1 MKALIVDDEKH
12 VREAIRLLVDWDAF
26 GIAEVHEARD
36 GLEATELIGKLQ
48 PEIVFTDMMMPG
60 MDGSTLL
67 AWASRHH
74 PDSKIIVI
82 SGHDDFQL
90 VRNAVKFGGI
100 DYILKP
106 IDPEQLSGAIA
117 KAIDA
122 WRAEEREREHRRAV
136 HIELNQL
143 KPVYL
148 EQYFSSVLSEPG
160 IQGSWPVSVLREL
173 KLEAPVP
180 RVRAAV
186 ASLTLSAP
194 AMRDKF
200 PGDQDLMFFALTN
213 ICNEILLA
221 SGAGYA
227 FRYWGKEQELVLLF
241 WGDGAAAPELLADIQ
256 GAIRQTMKSSFVFG
270 LGRPAA
276 FPSEAQNSY
285 RQARLALLRRNVL
298 GGDGRQIIIDVEG
311 SARGG
316 SLLSFHEHE
325 EQLYFAVQSGNPEQ
339 LNRALGSWFA
349 SIEGGGYLS
358 FESLLAWR
366 EHFDRTK
373 AIWLGD
379 GGESAAGTARTVGT
393 VGING
398 GECERAAKSGAITGG
413 GEVKADFD
421 AESGAGATG
430 GEQPSES
437 YRQLPLND
445 AGGFDYEAWKL
456 SVTEEMTR
464 ISERLASA
472 DKEKGVIH
480 EIALFLE
487 QHASEDITLQDV
499 ASRFYLSREYI
510 SRKFKQEMGK
520 NVSDYIAGIRMKRAK
535 ELLGNASLKIA
546 QIAEQVGFQ
555 DEKYFSKVFKKWTD
569 CTPNDYRKHHYGGG
583 GKNEGKR

>member
-12 VREAIRLLVDWDAF
+12 VREAIRLLVDWKAV
-26 GIAEVHEARD
+26 GISEVHEARD
-36 GLEATELIGKLQ
+36 GLEATELIGQLQ

-136 HIELNQL
+136 NIELNQL

-160 IQGSWPVSVLREL
+160 IQGSWPLSVLREL
-173 KLEAPVP
+173 RLEVPVP

-241 WGDGAAAPELLADIQ
+241 WGDGAGAPELLADIQ

-276 FPSEAQNSY
+276 FPSEAQVSY

-298 GGDGRQIIIDVEG
+298 IGEDGHGHVVIDDEG
-311 SARGG
+311 SNRGG
-316 SLLSFHEHE
+316 ALLSFHEHE
-325 EQLYFAVQSGNPEQ
+325 EQLRFAVQSGNPEQ
-339 LNRALGSWFA
+339 LQRALGSWFA
-349 SIEGGGYLS
+349 TIEGSGYLS
-358 FESLLAWR
+358 FEGLLAWR

-373 AIWLGD
+373 AIWLGHD
-379 GGESAAGTARTVGT
+379 GERASRKGLTVGAT
-393 VGING
+393 EG
-398 GECERAAKSGAITGG
+398 GSKSGLDAKSGAGST
-413 GEVKADFD
+413 
-421 AESGAGATG
+421 GATG
-430 GEQPSES
+430 GKQAAEA

-445 AGGFDYEAWKL
+445 AGGFDFEAWKL
-456 SVTEEMTR
+456 AVTEEMSA

-510 SRKFKQEMGK
+510 SRKFKQEMGE

-535 ELLGNASLKIA
+535 ELLGNANLKIA

-569 CTPNDYRKHHYGGG
+569 CTPNDFRKHHYGGG
-583 GKNEGKR
+583 GGKGDLKG

>member
-12 VREAIRLLVDWDAF
+12 VREAIRLLVDWEAV
-26 GIAEVHEARD
+26 GISEVHEARD

-67 AWASRHH
+67 AWASSHH

-106 IDPEQLSGAIA
+106 IDPEQLGGAIA
-117 KAIDA
+117 KAIAA

-173 KLEAPVP
+173 RLEAPVP

-241 WGDGAAAPELLADIQ
+241 WGDGLAAPDLLADIQ

-298 GGDGRQIIIDVEG
+298 GGGGRQIVIDVEG
-311 SARGG
+311 SAGG
-316 SLLSFHEHE
+316 GTLLSFHEHE

-339 LNRALGSWFA
+339 LHRALGSWFA
-349 SIEGGGYLS
+349 SIESGGYLS
-358 FESLLAWR
+358 FEGLLAWR

-373 AIWLGD
+373 AIWLGN
-379 GGESAAGTARTVGT
+379 GVESKARTVGPA
-393 VGING
+393 GSNS
-398 GECERAAKSGAITGG
+398 GEREREAKSAVAAEGVGG
-413 GEVKADFD
+413 VHGGLD
-421 AESGAGATG
+421 AESGDGAAAR
-430 GEQPSES
+430 EHSSES
-437 YRQLPLND
+437 YRQLPLNE
-445 AGGFDYEAWKL
+445 AGEFDFEAWKL
-456 SVTEEMTR
+456 SITEEMTR
-464 ISERLASA
+464 IADRLSSA
-472 DKEKGVIH
+472 DKEKGVIR

-499 ASRFYLSREYI
+499 ANRFYLSREYI
-510 SRKFKQEMGK
+510 SRKFKQVMGE

-535 ELLGNASLKIA
+535 ELLGNAGLKIA

-555 DEKYFSKVFKKWTD
+555 DEKYFSKVFKKWTG
-569 CTPNDYRKHHYGGG
+569 CTPNDYRKEHYGAG
-583 GKNEGKR
+583 GKSEEKR

>member
-12 VREAIRLLVDWDAF
+12 VREAIRLLVDWKAV
-26 GIAEVHEARD
+26 GISEVHEARD
-36 GLEATELIGKLQ
+36 GLEATELIGQLQ

-90 VRNAVKFGGI
+90 VRNAVKFGGV

-106 IDPEQLSGAIA
+106 IDPEQLNGAIG

-122 WRAEEREREHRRAV
+122 WHAEEREREHRRAV

-173 KLEAPVP
+173 RLEAPVP

-194 AMRDKF
+194 TMRDKF

-221 SGAGYA
+221 SGDGYA

-241 WGDGAAAPELLADIQ
+241 WGDGADAPELLADIQ

-298 GGDGRQIIIDVEG
+298 GGDGSQIIIDVEG
-311 SARGG
+311 SASGG
-316 SLLSFHEHE
+316 TLLSFHEHE

-339 LNRALGSWFA
+339 LHRALESWFA
-349 SIEGGGYLS
+349 SIEDGGYLS
-358 FESLLAWR
+358 FEGLLAWR

-379 GGESAAGTARTVGT
+379 GGESAARTSENAGS
-393 VGING
+393 NG
-398 GECERAAKSGAITGG
+398 GERGAKSAATAAGGSEDEGGLEEKRGGAA
-413 GEVKADFD
+413 ADKTHD
-421 AESGAGATG
+421 AETA
-430 GEQPSES
+430 
-437 YRQLPLND
+437 RLLPLSD
-445 AGGFDYEAWKL
+445 AGGFDYETWKL

-464 ISERLASA
+464 IAERLTSA
-472 DKEKGVIH
+472 DKGKGVIH

-487 QHASEDITLQDV
+487 QHAGEDITLQDV

-510 SRKFKQEMGK
+510 SRKFKQEMGE
-520 NVSDYIAGIRMKRAK
+520 NVSDFIAGIRMKRAK
-535 ELLGNASLKIA
+535 ELLGNAGLKIA

-555 DEKYFSKVFKKWTD
+555 DEKYFSKVFKKWTG
-569 CTPNDYRKHHYGGG
+569 CTPNDYRKDHYGGG
-583 GKNEGKR
+583 GKGEGKR

>member
-12 VREAIRLLVDWDAF
+12 VRDAIRLLVDWKAA

-74 PDSKIIVI
+74 PGSKIIVI

-90 VRNAVKFGGI
+90 VRNAVKFGGV

-106 IDPEQLSGAIA
+106 IDPEQLGNAIT

-122 WRAEEREREHRRAV
+122 WHAEEREREHRRAV

-160 IQGSWPVSVLREL
+160 IQGSWPASVLREL
-173 KLEAPVP
+173 RLEAPVP

-221 SGAGYA
+221 RGAGYA

-241 WGDGAAAPELLADIQ
+241 WGEGAEAMALLAEIQ

-270 LGRPAA
+270 LGQPAA
-276 FPSEAQNSY
+276 FPSEAQASY

-298 GGDGRQIIIDVEG
+298 KSDGGGGHVVTDDEG
-311 SARGG
+311 SKRGG
-316 SLLSFHEHE
+316 TLLSFHEHE
-325 EQLYFAVQSGNPEQ
+325 EQLRFAVQSGNPEQ
-339 LNRALGSWFA
+339 LQRALGAWFA
-349 SIEGGGYLS
+349 TIEGGGYLS
-358 FESLLAWR
+358 FEGLLAWR

-379 GGESAAGTARTVGT
+379 GGESTARTVGS
-393 VGING
+393 NG
-398 GECERAAKSGAITGG
+398 GNRAAHSAAATGGG
-413 GEVKADFD
+413 GEVKGGMEAMGGDL
-421 AESGAGATG
+421 ATG
-430 GEQPSES
+430 REQPSET

-445 AGGFDYEAWKL
+445 SGGFDYEAWKL
-456 SVTEEMTR
+456 AVTEEMTC

-510 SRKFKQEMGK
+510 SRKFKQEMGE

-535 ELLGNASLKIA
+535 ELLGNANLKIA

-583 GKNEGKR
+583 GGGGKSDGK